1 MSGLPAEWVAF
12 LQERAAIVAVVVVAG
27 GVGLAFAARAAIRGL
42 AARFALGGRQAAAVR
57 LFASVAF
64 WGATLA
70 AGAAALRLLG
80 EEASPVVLDPLLRF
94 LPRVLVGIIVAGV
107 AHLVGSALRDLAA
120 RSAGIPILGVRGAYW
135 VVFGPGLIVGAQQ
148 LGIEVDFLVQLAV
161 VALAA
166 FLLSLGLAFALGAR
180 RHVANLIAGAEL
192 NRYRE
197 GDRLRVDGVEGRIVE
212 VRRTAVVLESA
223 AGTVTVPASRFAE
236 TPVVRLT
243 EPD

>member
-1 MSGLPAEWVAF
+1 MSGVPAELAAF
-12 LQERAAIVAVVVVAG
+12 FEERSGIVAVFVFAA

-42 AARFALGGRQAAAVR
+42 ADRFGLAGRRAAAVR

-64 WGATLA
+64 WGAAVA
-70 AGAAALRLLG
+70 AGGAALALLG
-80 EEASPVVLDPLLRF
+80 EEASSVVLDPLLRF
-94 LPRVLVGIIVAGV
+94 LPRVAVGVIVAGV

-120 RSAGIPILGVRGAYW
+120 RSAGIPIVGVRGAYW
-135 VVFGPGLIVGAQQ
+135 VVFGPGLIVAAQQ
-148 LGIEVDFLVQLAV
+148 LGVEVDFLVQLAV

-180 RHVANLIAGAEL
+180 RHVANLIAGADL

-197 GDRLRVDGVEGRIVE
+197 GDRLRVDGVEGRILE

-223 AGTVTVPASRFAE
+223 EGTVTVPASRFAE
-236 TPVVRLT
+236 TAVVRLP
-243 EPD
+243 ESI